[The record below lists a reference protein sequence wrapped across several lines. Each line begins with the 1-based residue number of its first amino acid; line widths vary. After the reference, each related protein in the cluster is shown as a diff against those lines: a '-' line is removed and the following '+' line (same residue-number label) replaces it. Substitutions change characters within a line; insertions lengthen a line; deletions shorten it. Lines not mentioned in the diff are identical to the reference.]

1 MIYEYEENLELLL
14 KIIEEEELEKIQ
26 EEWAHNPLV

>member
-14 KIIEEEELEKIQ
+14 NKIIEEELEKIK
-26 EEWAHNPLV
+26 EEWAYNPLV